1 MKTRTQRE
9 PLGSSHSVVVTEG
22 KPCFATVDTSHL
34 TNIFEKVIDPMLRSL
49 HVEANK
55 CPLVRALYS
64 GGEGL
69 TTMDGETFYIS
80 VQHSKHSNMQTQAEG
95 ATLLRGRSRDD
106 QMNFTAKDLN
116 GSFTITY
123 RAKKASQR
131 RAGALVDKLMNETET
146 MLERAKLMQAFY
158 ANNDGTGIF
167 ALVNDNSPN
176 SKSTVTID
184 NVRGSSIEHILN
196 VGDSIMSSGSGER
209 TAGTG
214 FPMTVASI
222 DSPTQ
227 ITVVETTSGMA
238 DDDQLHF
245 SEAYNVAGSEETSK
259 VGVDG
264 LLITSG
270 TLQGLSLTNRAYL
283 KTNLESTGE
292 AISELRVME
301 YLQLAD
307 PRIKDSSKYMV
318 TMGNLWYKF
327 VTLLRGTAY
336 SNVDSSRAAQLFVGG
351 GTNLKINWFNGETP
365 VVHDPFCR
373 TGQVYGLDLNQFGYK
388 QLYPLQ
394 LVEDAAGLAHR
405 ITQKLEYEVVATESG
420 NFYVIDPKACFKMT
434 GKTIS

>member
-1 MKTRTQRE
+1 MAEKR
-9 PLGSSHSVVVTEG
+9 LCH
-22 KPCFATVDTSHL
+22 ATIDTTSL

-55 CPLVRALYS
+55 CPLVRALYG

-69 TTMDGETFYIS
+69 TTMDGQTFYIS

-106 QMNFTAKDLN
+106 QMNFTTKDLN

-123 RAKKASQR
+123 RAKKATER

-146 MLERAKLMQAFY
+146 MLERAKIMQAFY

-167 ALVNDNSPN
+167 ALVNDATPN
-176 SKSTVTID
+176 TKSTIALDT
-184 NVRGSSIEHILN
+184 VRGSSIQHILN
-196 VGDSIMSSGSGER
+196 VGDSIMASGSGEEV
-209 TAGTG
+209 AGTG
-214 FPMTVASI
+214 FPATINSI
-222 DSPTQ
+222 DSDIQ
-227 ITVVETTSGMA
+227 ITIAETTSGMA
-238 DDDQLHF
+238 DNDTLHF
-245 SEAYNVAGSEETSK
+245 SEAYDTVGGAYTPK
-259 VGVDG
+259 IGVDG

-270 TLQGLSLTNRAYL
+270 TLQGLSLTSRAYL
-283 KTNLESTGE
+283 QTWLEGTSE
-292 AISELRVME
+292 AVTELRILQ

-307 PRIKDSSKYMV
+307 PRIKDSSKYMI
-318 TMGNLWYKF
+318 TMGDLWYKF

-336 SNVDSSRAAQLFVGG
+336 SHVDGTVSDQLFVGG
-351 GTNLKINWFNGETP
+351 GKNLKINWFNGETP
-365 VVHDPFCR
+365 VVFDPFCR
-373 TGQVYGLDLNQFGYK
+373 TGNVYGLDMNQFGYK

-420 NFYVIDPKACFKMT
+420 NFYVIDPKACFKLT
-434 GKTIS
+434 GKTVS